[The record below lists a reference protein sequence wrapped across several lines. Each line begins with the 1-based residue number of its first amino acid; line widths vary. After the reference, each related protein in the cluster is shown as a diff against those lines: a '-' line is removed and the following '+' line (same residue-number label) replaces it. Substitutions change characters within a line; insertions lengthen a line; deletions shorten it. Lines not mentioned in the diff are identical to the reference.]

1 MALNPVF
8 CFELPDSF
16 GAVSRASGPVFTFCS
31 LGLNFDDTK
40 GIGSRFHV
48 LRFLTLFWWYR
59 GRLVP
64 FSYFVLPDSF
74 WAVPRAPIL
83 VLMFCVIG
91 PVLGGTEGAESSFH
105 LLRSQTRLG
114 QYRGRQVLFSYFALP
129 DPFRAVPKASVPV
142 FMFCTPRF
150 VFDGTEDV
158 GSRFVT
164 VSRAT
169 VPVFMFYAPKLF
181 YGGTEYVGSNFH
193 VLRSRTRFRRYQGHS
208 VLFSCFALPDSFLTV
223 SRASGPFLMFCAPG
237 LLWGGTKCVG
247 FRFHVWRSSTRFGR
261 YRGCHVQF

>member
-1 MALNPVF
+1 
-8 CFELPDSF
+8 
-16 GAVSRASGPVFTFCS
+16 
-31 LGLNFDDTK
+31 
-40 GIGSRFHV
+40 
-48 LRFLTLFWWYR
+48 
-59 GRLVP
+59 
-64 FSYFVLPDSF
+64 VLPDSF

-142 FMFCTPRF
+142 FMFCTPKF

-223 SRASGPFLMFCAPG
+223 SRASGPFLIFSLLDSFWAVRSASGFVFMFGVPRPVLGGTEGVMSNFDVLCSRTHFRWYRVRRFHFSCFALLDSFSVVSSASVPVFMFCAAG
-237 LLWGGTKCVG
+237 LVFSGTVG
-247 FRFHVWRSSTRFGR
+247 VGYCFHVLLS
-261 YRGCHVQF
+261 